1 MLKIMVNNRAV
12 EAMEG
17 ESVLSALTRVGI
29 RIPTLCNL
37 PDLPPSG
44 ACRICIVELEGAPGD
59 GLVPSC
65 SYPVREG
72 MRILSN
78 SRKVIQARKTVLEL
92 LLANHPDDCL
102 YCPKSSDCQLRK
114 LAEEY

>member
-44 ACRICIVELEGAPGD
+44 ACRICIVELEARRVTD
-59 GLVPSC
+59 WCRRVPIRSG
-65 SYPVREG
+65 RE
-72 MRILSN
+72 
-78 SRKVIQARKTVLEL
+78 
-92 LLANHPDDCL
+92 
-102 YCPKSSDCQLRK
+102 
-114 LAEEY
+114 